1 MRLQT
6 ITEDDRTSR
15 VHRQAKKLLSGLIG
29 DLVTD
34 PAAVYDH
41 LIRGISNVNQFLMED
56 DDWWNELFGPLRPFD
71 PQALEGFYEQTLRHV
86 MELVR
91 GHVKRE
97 FDLTEGLVSG
107 FLGLLRK
114 IAFFVI
120 KAAIAGLVA
129 DSDGPEPE
137 PPASVTGRRH
147 ARRREYIG
155 YLNLV
160 AATHFMGQVLD
171 HAEEYRQ
178 GKASERNHQKGARD
192 AAGNDPGREGT
203 RRAVGT
209 VSGLN
214 PPQRPRG
221 GRPLPEGPSSDEDG
235 GR

>member
-1 MRLQT
+1 MRLQA
-6 ITEDDRTSR
+6 ISEDDRTR
-15 VHRQAKKLLSGLIG
+15 RFHRQAQKALSGLLG
-29 DLVTD
+29 DLVAD
-34 PAAVYDH
+34 PAAVYNH
-41 LIRGISNVNQFLMED
+41 LIRGISNVRRLLIAD
-56 DDWWNELFGPLRPFD
+56 DEWWQRLFRLLEPLD
-71 PQALEGFYEQTLRHV
+71 SGALEEFYEQTLRHV
-86 MELVR
+86 TDLIR
-91 GHVKRE
+91 GRPTGQPV
-97 FDLTEGLVSG
+97 TEGLVRG
-107 FLGLLRK
+107 FLGLLKK

-129 DSDGPEPE
+129 NSDGPESG

-178 GKASERNHQKGARD
+178 GKASQRNHQKGASN

-214 PPQRPRG
+214 PPKRPRG
-221 GRPLPEGPSSDEDG
+221 
-235 GR
+235 